1 MASPAGYG
9 VMRDVWLSL
18 LLMAVFQACGGAVCA
33 DVRLMEVMY
42 APAGSELT
50 DEFIEV
56 QNIGPLPVD
65 MTGWRVGEGAVTEA
79 LIAVGSASLASGQF
93 GLLLDPDYELGV
105 GAYAPLPGD
114 AILLLL
120 DDGTFGRSGLSNT
133 QAETIVLLNA
143 QGDTIDTHTYS
154 IGNDEGFT
162 EERTRGIEDLW
173 SATLWRGRTP
183 GSINSISPKEMDL
196 EVTADVTLVP
206 YSHEPLVALTL
217 HNRGRQAAGGDLILS
232 LEGAEVDRVRIP
244 EIALGSA
251 DSITAVGAAYP
262 GRTLFYE
269 ARGISPGDQDATNDR
284 VSVRVVYGVIP
295 GGVVLSELMVAPS
308 AGPEWIE
315 VVNRSGVEVDLFGW
329 GFWDSSGKRGHVR
342 TPSLLQDG
350 ARAVLSKGEVNEVE
364 AVQVEPWPVLNDG
377 GTRSPC
383 STGRVPR
390 PIGESTSP
398 RDLDGFWSG
407 SIFRPPVMG
416 PTGCL
421 RPHHSGRRQAGPM
434 QWHSLR
440 IEACT

>member
-42 APAGSELT
+42 DPAGSELT

-56 QNIGPLPVD
+56 QNIGPLPVE

-120 DDGTFGRSGLSNT
+120 DAGTFGRFCLSNT

-173 SATLWRGRTP
+173 SATLWRGGTP

-232 LEGAEVDRVRIP
+232 LEGAEADRVRIP

-308 AGPEWIE
+308 AGPEWIG

>member
-1 MASPAGYG
+1 
-9 VMRDVWLSL
+9 MRDVWLSL
-18 LLMAVFQACGGAVCA
+18 LLMAVFQTCGGAVCA
-33 DVRLMEVMY
+33 DVRLTEVMY
-42 APAGSELT
+42 DPAGSELT
-50 DEFIEV
+50 DEFTEV

-114 AILLLL
+114 ASLFLL

-154 IGNDEGFT
+154 IGTDEGFS

-173 SATLWRGRTP
+173 SAMLWRGGTP

-251 DSITAVGAAYP
+251 DSITAWEPHTRGARCSTKP
-262 GRTLFYE
+262 G
-269 ARGISPGDQDATNDR
+269 A
-284 VSVRVVYGVIP
+284 
-295 GGVVLSELMVAPS
+295 
-308 AGPEWIE
+308 
-315 VVNRSGVEVDLFGW
+315 
-329 GFWDSSGKRGHVR
+329 
-342 TPSLLQDG
+342 SLL
-350 ARAVLSKGEVNEVE
+350 
-364 AVQVEPWPVLNDG
+364 
-377 GTRSPC
+377 GTRTRRTIESP
-383 STGRVPR
+383 
-390 PIGESTSP
+390 
-398 RDLDGFWSG
+398 FG
-407 SIFRPPVMG
+407 SY
-416 PTGCL
+416 T
-421 RPHHSGRRQAGPM
+421 A
-434 QWHSLR
+434 
-440 IEACT
+440 